1 MRKIIVMVSIVVF
14 AIAAKAQTRVGEIS
28 IYPRV
33 GTSISNFTNY
43 KLGISTDMEKG
54 NSSSLK
60 SNFKP
65 GFTAGLEAEYQ
76 ITPVVSL
83 SLGAM
88 YTMLG
93 TKFKDHTSQIGSEYN
108 GLSNNSQATGSYY
121 GIGDHQINLQY
132 IDIPLLFNAYVSQ
145 GLAIKAGIQVGL
157 MLDARAKDDETLMT
171 KTTANGSTTI
181 THGDTES
188 MDYNVNSYFNKVD
201 FSIPVGVSYE
211 YMNVIMDA
219 RYNFGLSKIFN
230 YTDSP
235 NSKNSFL
242 TVTFGY
248 RFRL

>member
-1 MRKIIVMVSIVVF
+1 MVFLFVF
-14 AIAAKAQTRVGEIS
+14 AIVAKAQNRVGEIS

-43 KLGISTDMEKG
+43 NIGISVDMENG
-54 NSSSLK
+54 NNDRLK

-76 ITPVVSL
+76 VTPIVSL
-83 SLGAM
+83 SFGAM

-108 GLSNNSQATGSYY
+108 GLSNNSKTIGSYY

-132 IDIPLLFNAYVSQ
+132 IYVPVLLNAYVSQ
-145 GLAIKAGIQVGL
+145 GLALKAGLQVGF
-157 MLDARAKDDETLMT
+157 MLDATAKDDETLMT
-171 KTTANGSTTI
+171 KTTVNGATTI
-181 THGDTES
+181 THGETES
-188 MDYNVNSYFNKVD
+188 MNYNVNSYFNKVD

-219 RYNFGLSKIFN
+219 RYNFGLSNIFN
-230 YTDSP
+230 YTGSP
-235 NSKNSFL
+235 NSKNNFL

-248 RFRL
+248 RFTL